1 MKARSLPFQDTRMI
15 DKRWLL
21 SSNEEGE
28 DCCFGGK
35 V

>member
-1 MKARSLPFQDTRMI
+1 MKARSLPLQDTRMI

-21 SSNEEGE
+21 SSNEEKE
-28 DCCFGGK
+28 DRHTGGK